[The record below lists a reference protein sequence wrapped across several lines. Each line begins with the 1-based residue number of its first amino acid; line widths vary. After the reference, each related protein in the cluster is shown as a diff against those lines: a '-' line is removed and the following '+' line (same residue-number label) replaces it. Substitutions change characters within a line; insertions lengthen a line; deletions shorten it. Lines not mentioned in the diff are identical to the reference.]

1 MKKYIY
7 LAFVAIA
14 ACCLTGC
21 QPTVEINPAQ
31 LVGTWKA
38 PSVNGPG
45 NLVFCFQNDD
55 CVMKDGKNYGKW
67 GYQYDEGDDV
77 HYEDLDFHKHGWFGY
92 TIGKGVI
99 NIHSTND
106 QGGYMNTAVN
116 KVTSFDGKTM
126 VMVDEGISYTFK
138 KQK

>member
-7 LAFVAIA
+7 MALVAILA
-14 ACCLTGC
+14 VSLTSC
-21 QPTVEINPAQ
+21 EKKVEIDPTL
-31 LVGTWKA
+31 LVGTWTA

-45 NLVFCFQNDD
+45 NLVFCFQNES
-55 CVMKDGKNYGKW
+55 CVMTDGKNYGKW

-77 HYEDLDFHKHGWFGY
+77 HYEDLVTHKHGWFGY
-92 TIGKGVI
+92 TVGDGVI

-138 KQK
+138 KK